1 MPHNDSEARPHDPET
16 PGEWQEAIDA
26 AEFFLAVDSAEKY
39 GLITGPAVK
48 LERALRVTR
57 ARPRSGD
64 TRRRRWPS
72 SSGDIS
78 AERFLLTDVFQNHD
92 IAIRQPSGF

>member
-48 LERALRVTR
+48 LERALELLERGR
-57 ARPRSGD
+57 ALGYTPAPMAELI
-64 TRRRRWPS
+64 RRY
-72 SSGDIS
+72 
-78 AERFLLTDVFQNHD
+78 LC
-92 IAIRQPSGF
+92 